1 MKKLG
6 IIGGA
11 GPLASSLF
19 YETLVHESYHL
30 GYSLPEM
37 ILINYPFTRGLT
49 LQEREKNEA
58 YIRNEL
64 VHCLNILK
72 LTDAEIGVVVCNTL
86 HSYIFSIPQDGVMFF
101 SLPQLVLR
109 EVGTLRNKRLLLLGT
124 QNTCKSPLY
133 RASGLTLVLPSEQE
147 QSLVDRVIDRV
158 LEGKILERDSHAL
171 TELVKKFSEKID
183 GVILGCTDLPVLHHH
198 YPLHSDKPIY
208 DSVKIPAKSILG
220 LL

>member
-30 GYSLPEM
+30 GYPPPEI

-49 LQEREKNEA
+49 LQEGEKNESR
-58 YIRNEL
+58 IHNEL
-64 VHCLNILK
+64 AYCLNILK
-72 LTDAEIGVVVCNTL
+72 LTDAQRGVVVCNTL
-86 HSYIFSIPQDGVMFF
+86 HTYIFSIPQDEVLFF

-109 EVGTLRNKRLLLLGT
+109 EIGTLRNRRFLLLGT
-124 QNTCKSPLY
+124 QNTCRSLLY
-133 RASGLTLVLPSEQE
+133 RTSGLTLVLPSEQE
-147 QSLVDRVIDRV
+147 QSLVDRVIDHV
-158 LEGKILERDSHAL
+158 LEGKILESDSL
-171 TELVKKFSEKID
+171 LVTELMKKFSRKID

-198 YPLHSDKPIY
+198 HPLHSDKPIY